1 MPPWLTEVNEVI
13 CASLEPSTQRGYS
26 RNITEFDDFRLAASL
41 PSLWPAPVEHL
52 LLFLLHLQRS
62 GRAVSSLP
70 GFMSAIAFVSKA
82 GGYPDF
88 TQDFRVRRMLEGFA
102 RKTPPVRD
110 HRRPIMPELLR
121 GYMGFLTLASF
132 VVAFLARRLP
142 DTFNEAKLITFS
154 MLVFCSVWVS
164 FVPAYLSTKAKYM
177 VAVEVFAI
185 LVSSAGLLG
194 FIFLPKFFIIV
205 VRPQLNTKENL
216 LHHFL
221 RNVRFN
227 NSAGEE
233 IFFENGE
240 LATGFDIVNTITFHN
255 LSFHRIRVGKV
266 DSRTPEG
273 EEFAINGSAIVWN
286 QKFDQSTCTESC
298 HPGQTKVVRQGEQ
311 ICCYDCAQCS
321 EGRISSQLDADH
333 CSDCPEDQ
341 HPSRNQDH
349 CIPKAIT
356 FLSYE
361 EPLGIV
367 LASSALLLSTITLML
382 VWSFIQHRNTPIV
395 KANNWNITCALL
407 FSLLCCFLCTFLF
420 IGQPRKASCILRQ
433 TLFAITFTGA
443 VSSVL
448 AKTLTVV
455 LAFMATRPANRMRKW
470 LGKRL
475 AMSVIVVCCLIQ
487 TGLCAA
493 WLAVSPPFPELDAHS
508 LIGQIIVQ
516 CNEGSVFMFSIV
528 LGHMGFLA
536 LVSFLVAFLARRLP
550 DTFNEAKLITFS
562 MLVFCSVWVSFVPA
576 YLSTKGKYMVAVEV
590 FSILVSSAGLL
601 GFIFLPKFFII
612 VLRPQLNTKEN
623 LVRKKNVVT

>member
-1 MPPWLTEVNEVI
+1 MSPKSSWVPNSK
-13 CASLEPSTQRGYS
+13 A
-26 RNITEFDDFRLAASL
+26 NA
-41 PSLWPAPVEHL
+41 
-52 LLFLLHLQRS
+52 LFLTQSTMECPIRTEEQKNIRMMRIQSPVKTLHNC
-62 GRAVSSLP
+62 
-70 GFMSAIAFVSKA
+70 GF
-82 GGYPDF
+82 DF
-88 TQDFRVRRMLEGFA
+88 
-102 RKTPPVRD
+102 
-110 HRRPIMPELLR
+110 
-121 GYMGFLTLASF
+121 
-132 VVAFLARRLP
+132 
-142 DTFNEAKLITFS
+142 
-154 MLVFCSVWVS
+154 
-164 FVPAYLSTKAKYM
+164 
-177 VAVEVFAI
+177 
-185 LVSSAGLLG
+185 
-194 FIFLPKFFIIV
+194 IV
-205 VRPQLNTKENL
+205 
-216 LHHFL
+216 
-221 RNVRFN
+221 
-227 NSAGEE
+227 GEE

-240 LATGFDIVNTITFHN
+240 LATGFDIVNIVTFLNH
-255 LSFHRIRVGKV
+255 SFRRVKVGKM
-266 DSRTPEG
+266 DPWAPEG
-273 EEFAINGSAIVWN
+273 EEFAVNGSAIVWN
-286 QKFDQSTCTESC
+286 QKFDQMPPRSTCTESC

-341 HPSRNQDH
+341 HPSGNQDH

-361 EPLGIV
+361 EPLGIA
-367 LASSALLLSTITLML
+367 LASSALLLSTITLVL
-382 VWSFIQHRNTPIV
+382 VWSFIRHRNTPIV

-407 FSLLCCFLCTFLF
+407 FSLLCCFLCPFLF
-420 IGQPRKASCILRQ
+420 IGQPRKESCILRQ

-470 LGKRL
+470 LGKSL
-475 AMSVIVVCCLIQ
+475 AMSVIVACCLIQ

-493 WLAVSPPFPELDAHS
+493 WLAVSPPFPEFDAHS

-516 CNEGSVFMFSIV
+516 CNEGSVFMFSTV
-528 LGHMGFLA
+528 LGYMGFLA
-536 LVSFLVAFLARRLP
+536 LVSFVVAFLARSLP

>member
-1 MPPWLTEVNEVI
+1 MVVAENSSEGEMQVSGELEQCHWLLLRPVQDHAGSSACRDTLAGFISLCEDLGVPLAHDKTEGPTTCLTFLGYGPTNEQASSGPQWLTPVQVLI
-13 CASLEPSTQRGYS
+13 CGHSIVFGARKHTLSTSYGSQLGFSSSANISYATQRGM
-26 RNITEFDDFRLAASL
+26 RWGQCL
-41 PSLWPAPVEHL
+41 PLVCQFTPFHTL
-52 LLFLLHLQRS
+52 LLRIKV
-62 GRAVSSLP
+62 GEV
-70 GFMSAIAFVSKA
+70 
-82 GGYPDF
+82 
-88 TQDFRVRRMLEGFA
+88 
-102 RKTPPVRD
+102 
-110 HRRPIMPELLR
+110 
-121 GYMGFLTLASF
+121 
-132 VVAFLARRLP
+132 
-142 DTFNEAKLITFS
+142 DTWA
-154 MLVFCSVWVS
+154 
-164 FVPAYLSTKAKYM
+164 
-177 VAVEVFAI
+177 
-185 LVSSAGLLG
+185 
-194 FIFLPKFFIIV
+194 
-205 VRPQLNTKENL
+205 
-216 LHHFL
+216 
-221 RNVRFN
+221 
-227 NSAGEE
+227 
-233 IFFENGE
+233 
-240 LATGFDIVNTITFHN
+240 
-255 LSFHRIRVGKV
+255 
-266 DSRTPEG
+266 PEG
-273 EEFAINGSAIVWN
+273 EEFAVNGSAIVWN
-286 QKFDQSTCTESC
+286 QKFDQMVPRSSCTESC
-298 HPGQTKVVRQGEQ
+298 HPGQTKVARQGEQ

-367 LASSALLLSTITLML
+367 LTSSALLLSTITLVL
-382 VWSFIQHRNTPIV
+382 VRSFIWHRNTPIV

-420 IGQPRKASCILRQ
+420 IGQPIKESCILRQ

-470 LGKRL
+470 LGTRL
-475 AMSVIVVCCLIQ
+475 AMSVIVACCLIQ

-493 WLAVSPPFPELDAHS
+493 WLAVSPPFPEFDAHS

-516 CNEGSVFMFSIV
+516 CNEGSVFMFSTV
-528 LGHMGFLA
+528 LGYMGFLA
-536 LVSFLVAFLARRLP
+536 LVSFVVAFLARSLP

>member
-1 MPPWLTEVNEVI
+1 MAPTWDAHHTGHPNTHSVV
-13 CASLEPSTQRGYS
+13 P
-26 RNITEFDDFRLAASL
+26 IT
-41 PSLWPAPVEHL
+41 P
-52 LLFLLHLQRS
+52 
-62 GRAVSSLP
+62 
-70 GFMSAIAFVSKA
+70 
-82 GGYPDF
+82 
-88 TQDFRVRRMLEGFA
+88 
-102 RKTPPVRD
+102 
-110 HRRPIMPELLR
+110 
-121 GYMGFLTLASF
+121 
-132 VVAFLARRLP
+132 
-142 DTFNEAKLITFS
+142 
-154 MLVFCSVWVS
+154 
-164 FVPAYLSTKAKYM
+164 
-177 VAVEVFAI
+177 
-185 LVSSAGLLG
+185 
-194 FIFLPKFFIIV
+194 
-205 VRPQLNTKENL
+205 
-216 LHHFL
+216 
-221 RNVRFN
+221 
-227 NSAGEE
+227 
-233 IFFENGE
+233 
-240 LATGFDIVNTITFHN
+240 
-255 LSFHRIRVGKV
+255 
-266 DSRTPEG
+266 
-273 EEFAINGSAIVWN
+273 
-286 QKFDQSTCTESC
+286 
-298 HPGQTKVVRQGEQ
+298 
-311 ICCYDCAQCS
+311 
-321 EGRISSQLDADH
+321 DADH

-367 LASSALLLSTITLML
+367 LASSALLLSTITPVL

-455 LAFMATRPANRMRKW
+455 LAFMATRPANRMRKL
-470 LGKRL
+470 LGMRL

-493 WLAVSPPFPELDAHS
+493 WLAVSPPFPELDVHS

-516 CNEGSVFMFSIV
+516 CNEGSTFMFSIV
-528 LGHMGFLA
+528 LGYMGFLA

-576 YLSTKGKYMVAVEV
+576 YLSTKGKYMVAMEV

-601 GFIFLPKFFII
+601 GCIFLPKCYII
-612 VLRPQLNTKEN
+612 VLRPNLNTRAQLMRPQSTCVESCLPGHGRIVRQGAQPGRVTCLLRQTVFGIIFSIAVSCVLTKTLTVVVAFMATKPGNRMRKWATCDAWGLFTSITAKFPGSIHGAQVLDTSAIKATLASWPEGKSRLLAGCLLTVGAESWSRRAPPPLPAKEGAAVGEGGAPAPHSPAACTRSTSLQGAPCACHQRLSRTCSLPPTVSKHPAGQGGRDPPAQGSQAPLPCTLPTFALQRAEPQDRAAGGERGGLLAGTPVAGQGELAALARLRMGSVGKGIN
-623 LVRKKNVVT
+623 GRAPVGGRLPGC

>member
-1 MPPWLTEVNEVI
+1 MLLGYPFGELI
-13 CASLEPSTQRGYS
+13 ISLGFFLVFFIESIVLQCCPRAVHSHGDHES
-26 RNITEFDDFRLAASL
+26 HADHKSGPESHSSFRAF
-41 PSLWPAPVEHL
+41 V
-52 LLFLLHLQRS
+52 LFLSLSFHSIFEGLAIGVQKEEVAAIQLCLAVLIHKAIVVFSLAMKLVQS
-62 GRAVSSLP
+62 GT
-70 GFMSAIAFVSKA
+70 
-82 GGYPDF
+82 D
-88 TQDFRVRRMLEGFA
+88 A
-102 RKTPPVRD
+102 RWR
-110 HRRPIMPELLR
+110 LL
-121 GYMGFLTLASF
+121 Y
-132 VVAFLARRLP
+132 
-142 DTFNEAKLITFS
+142 
-154 MLVFCSVWVS
+154 LV
-164 FVPAYLSTKAKYM
+164 
-177 VAVEVFAI
+177 VFALMSPAGI
-185 LVSSAGLLG
+185 GVGNGVSLS
-194 FIFLPKFFIIV
+194 
-205 VRPQLNTKENL
+205 N
-216 LHHFL
+216 
-221 RNVRFN
+221 
-227 NSAGEE
+227 GEE

-240 LATGFDIVNTITFHN
+240 LATGFDIVNTVTFLNH
-255 LSFHRIRVGKV
+255 SFRRVRVGKM
-266 DSRTPEG
+266 DPWAPEG
-273 EEFAINGSAIVWN
+273 EEFAVTGSTIVWN
-286 QKFDQSTCTESC
+286 HKFDQMPPRSTCTESC

-349 CIPKAIT
+349 CIPKVIT

-367 LASSALLLSTITLML
+367 LASSALLLSTITLVL

-407 FSLLCCFLCTFLF
+407 FSLLCCFLCTFVF
-420 IGQPRKASCILRQ
+420 FGQPRKVSCILRQ
-433 TLFAITFTGA
+433 TLFAVTFTGA

-475 AMSVIVVCCLIQ
+475 AISVIVACCLIQ

-508 LIGQIIVQ
+508 LTGQIIVQ
-516 CNEGSVFMFSIV
+516 CNEGSAFMFSIV
-528 LGHMGFLA
+528 LGYLGFLA
-536 LVSFLVAFLARRLP
+536 LVSFVVAFLARRLP

-601 GFIFLPKFFII
+601 GFIFLPKFYII

-623 LVRKKNVVT
+623 LVRK

>member
-1 MPPWLTEVNEVI
+1 MEVLFSAFQNPLNYNCGMKVKLRAIIGGLTTYNARQMPHIVNLYRIPQLSYGSFDPALSDKTQFPSLYRMIPNEKAQYDGIVQLLRHFGWTWVGLIVSDDDSGETFGRILKPRLLQSHICIAFREVVPTLKSFWGEMEKQIHDQLERTRSTISSAKSNMPP
-13 CASLEPSTQRGYS
+13 R
-26 RNITEFDDFRLAASL
+26 
-41 PSLWPAPVEHL
+41 
-52 LLFLLHLQRS
+52 
-62 GRAVSSLP
+62 
-70 GFMSAIAFVSKA
+70 
-82 GGYPDF
+82 
-88 TQDFRVRRMLEGFA
+88 
-102 RKTPPVRD
+102 
-110 HRRPIMPELLR
+110 
-121 GYMGFLTLASF
+121 
-132 VVAFLARRLP
+132 
-142 DTFNEAKLITFS
+142 
-154 MLVFCSVWVS
+154 
-164 FVPAYLSTKAKYM
+164 
-177 VAVEVFAI
+177 
-185 LVSSAGLLG
+185 
-194 FIFLPKFFIIV
+194 
-205 VRPQLNTKENL
+205 
-216 LHHFL
+216 
-221 RNVRFN
+221 
-227 NSAGEE
+227 
-233 IFFENGE
+233 
-240 LATGFDIVNTITFHN
+240 
-255 LSFHRIRVGKV
+255 
-266 DSRTPEG
+266 
-273 EEFAINGSAIVWN
+273 
-286 QKFDQSTCTESC
+286 STCTESC

-367 LASSALLLSTITLML
+367 LTSSALLLSTITLVL
-382 VWSFIQHRNTPIV
+382 VRSFIQHRNTPIV

-407 FSLLCCFLCTFLF
+407 FSLLFCFLCTFLF
-420 IGQPRKASCILRQ
+420 FGQPRKAFCILQQ
-433 TLFAITFTGA
+433 TLFAINFAGA

-470 LGKRL
+470 LGKSL
-475 AMSVIVVCCLIQ
+475 AMSVIVACCLIQ

-493 WLAVSPPFPELDAHS
+493 WLAVSPPFPEFDAHS

-516 CNEGSVFMFSIV
+516 CNEGSVFMFSTV
-528 LGHMGFLA
+528 LGYMGFLA
-536 LVSFLVAFLARRLP
+536 LVSFVVAFLARSLP

>member
-1 MPPWLTEVNEVI
+1 M
-13 CASLEPSTQRGYS
+13 
-26 RNITEFDDFRLAASL
+26 DLAAPYDIMNTVTYPNKSFHRIRVGRMD
-41 PSLWPAPVEHL
+41 PWAPAGKE
-52 LLFLLHLQRS
+52 FTINT
-62 GRAVSSLP
+62 
-70 GFMSAIAFVSKA
+70 SAIVWNHKYNQMLPQSTCVDSCPP
-82 GGYPDF
+82 GHS
-88 TQDFRVRRMLEGFA
+88 RIVRQGA
-102 RKTPPVRD
+102 QVCCYD
-110 HRRPIMPELLR
+110 C
-121 GYMGFLTLASF
+121 AQ
-132 VVAFLARRLP
+132 
-142 DTFNEAKLITFS
+142 
-154 MLVFCSVWVS
+154 CSEDS
-164 FVPAYLSTKAKYM
+164 ISIQT
-177 VAVEVFAI
+177 
-185 LVSSAGLLG
+185 
-194 FIFLPKFFIIV
+194 
-205 VRPQLNTKENL
+205 
-216 LHHFL
+216 
-221 RNVRFN
+221 
-227 NSAGEE
+227 GEE

-240 LATGFDIVNTITFHN
+240 LATGFDIVNIVTFLNH
-255 LSFHRIRVGKV
+255 SFRRVKVGKM
-266 DSRTPEG
+266 DPWAPEG
-273 EEFAINGSAIVWN
+273 EEFAVNGSAIVWK

-361 EPLGIV
+361 EPLGIA
-367 LASSALLLSTITLML
+367 LASSALLLSTITLVL
-382 VWSFIQHRNTPIV
+382 VWSFIWHRNTPIV

-407 FSLLCCFLCTFLF
+407 FSLLCCFLCPFLF
-420 IGQPRKASCILRQ
+420 IGQPRKESCILRQ

-470 LGKRL
+470 LGKSL
-475 AMSVIVVCCLIQ
+475 AMSVIVACCLIQ

-493 WLAVSPPFPELDAHS
+493 WLAVSPPFPEFDAHS

-516 CNEGSVFMFSIV
+516 CNEGSVFMFSTV
-528 LGHMGFLA
+528 LGYMGFLA
-536 LVSFLVAFLARRLP
+536 LVSFVVAFLARSLP

>member
-1 MPPWLTEVNEVI
+1 M
-13 CASLEPSTQRGYS
+13 
-26 RNITEFDDFRLAASL
+26 
-41 PSLWPAPVEHL
+41 
-52 LLFLLHLQRS
+52 
-62 GRAVSSLP
+62 
-70 GFMSAIAFVSKA
+70 
-82 GGYPDF
+82 
-88 TQDFRVRRMLEGFA
+88 
-102 RKTPPVRD
+102 
-110 HRRPIMPELLR
+110 
-121 GYMGFLTLASF
+121 
-132 VVAFLARRLP
+132 
-142 DTFNEAKLITFS
+142 
-154 MLVFCSVWVS
+154 
-164 FVPAYLSTKAKYM
+164 
-177 VAVEVFAI
+177 
-185 LVSSAGLLG
+185 
-194 FIFLPKFFIIV
+194 
-205 VRPQLNTKENL
+205 
-216 LHHFL
+216 
-221 RNVRFN
+221 
-227 NSAGEE
+227 
-233 IFFENGE
+233 
-240 LATGFDIVNTITFHN
+240 
-255 LSFHRIRVGKV
+255 VGKV
-266 DSRTPEG
+266 DPWAPEG
-273 EEFAINGSAIVWN
+273 EEFAVNGSAIVWN
-286 QKFDQSTCTESC
+286 QKFDQMPPRSTCTESC

-311 ICCYDCAQCS
+311 ICCYDCAQCP

-367 LASSALLLSTITLML
+367 LASSALLLSTITLVL

-420 IGQPRKASCILRQ
+420 IGQPRKASCILWQ

-455 LAFMATRPANRMRKW
+455 LAFMATRPANRMRKL
-470 LGKRL
+470 LGMRL

-493 WLAVSPPFPELDAHS
+493 WLAVSPPFPELDVHS

-516 CNEGSVFMFSIV
+516 CNEGSTFMFSIV
-528 LGHMGFLA
+528 LGYMGFLA

-576 YLSTKGKYMVAVEV
+576 YLSTKGKYMVAMEI
-590 FSILVSSAGLL
+590 FSILASSAGLL
-601 GFIFLPKFFII
+601 GCIFIPKVYII
-612 VLRPQLNTKEN
+612 VLRPELNTKEQLATCDAWGLFTSITAKFPGSIHGAQVLDTSAIKATLASWPEGKSRLLAGCLLTVGVESWSRRAPPPLPAKEGAAVGEGGAPAPHSPAACTRSTSLQGAPCACHQRLSRTCSLPPTVSKHPAGQGGGDPPAQGSQAPLPCTLPTFALQRAEPQDRAAGGERGGLLAGTPVAGQGELAALARLRMGSVGKGIN
-623 LVRKKNVVT
+623 GRAPVGGRLPGC

>member
-1 MPPWLTEVNEVI
+1 MEVLFSRLQSPLNYNCEKKDKLRAIIGGLTPYNSRQMPQILNLYKIPQLSYGSFDP
-13 CASLEPSTQRGYS
+13 ALSDKTQ
-26 RNITEFDDFRLAASL
+26 F
-41 PSLWPAPVEHL
+41 PSLYRMIPNEKSQYDGIVQLLRHFGWTWVGLIVSDDDSGETFGRILKPSEINKNAKLMPNATLGHQMLDDSFNSRRTTWNTLE
-52 LLFLLHLQRS
+52 LLFSKVKLSNYNCVRGKKLM
-62 GRAVSSLP
+62 A
-70 GFMSAIAFVSKA
+70 AI
-82 GGYPDF
+82 GG
-88 TQDFRVRRMLEGFA
+88 
-102 RKTPPVRD
+102 
-110 HRRPIMPELLR
+110 
-121 GYMGFLTLASF
+121 LTSQ
-132 VVAFLARRLP
+132 
-142 DTFNEAKLITFS
+142 NS
-154 MLVFCSVWVS
+154 MQMANILN
-164 FVPAYLSTKAKYM
+164 AYN
-177 VAVEVFAI
+177 I
-185 LVSSAGLLG
+185 
-194 FIFLPKFFIIV
+194 P
-205 VRPQLNTKENL
+205 
-216 LHHFL
+216 
-221 RNVRFN
+221 
-227 NSAGEE
+227 
-233 IFFENGE
+233 
-240 LATGFDIVNTITFHN
+240 
-255 LSFHRIRVGKV
+255 
-266 DSRTPEG
+266 
-273 EEFAINGSAIVWN
+273 
-286 QKFDQSTCTESC
+286 QSTCTESC

-361 EPLGIV
+361 EPLGII
-367 LASSALLLSTITLML
+367 LASSALLLSTITLVL
-382 VWSFIQHRNTPIV
+382 VRSFIRHRNTPIV

-420 IGQPRKASCILRQ
+420 IGQPRKESCVLRQ

-470 LGKRL
+470 LGKSL
-475 AMSVIVVCCLIQ
+475 AMSVIVACCLIQ
-487 TGLCAA
+487 TGLCAV
-493 WLAVSPPFPELDAHS
+493 WLAVSPPFPEFDAHS

-528 LGHMGFLA
+528 LGYLGFLA
-536 LVSFLVAFLARRLP
+536 LVSFVVAFLARSLP

-601 GFIFLPKFFII
+601 GFIFLPKFFIL